1 MRTNANTKR
10 ELAVS
15 AALLDACA
23 AQVSA
28 EAEHGCM
35 PDHEANALLT
45 YARGIRGVAESLF
58 NKSQPTRRG
67 RK

>member
-15 AALLDACA
+15 AGLLDAAA
-23 AQVSA
+23 AQVMS

-35 PDHEANALLT
+35 PDHEASALLT
-45 YARGIRGVAESLF
+45 YARGIRNVAESLF
-58 NKSQPTRRG
+58 NKSQPDRRP
-67 RK
+67 R